1 MLTRDASFKYIMF
14 HTRRAIAISR
24 RTSNRMHTSHDAF
37 AIARDLMR
45 RKEYSEAV
53 AVISEAL
60 TQTPE
65 NPMLL
70 GLLSEIY
77 LKSGNTEEAEKW
89 NNKVLAFNP
98 SDYFALQRK
107 ADLLAKRKEYD
118 EALSIF
124 ENLIATSGGN
134 PFLYRRIAKVHQLQ
148 KNSQKAIEVLRN
160 AIEQFPDR
168 ADLHYQAFTV
178 YREAGIRN
186 EALTSIS
193 EAARLEPDNQLF
205 RTMKMSLRAE
215 NENADTLEEVV
226 ELSGESDP
234 QLLKILARKLKKE
247 GNIEKAIEI
256 FKKVVALED
265 SDFSRKELGFAY
277 YHNRDFSRAFSLF
290 MSLGDDAFSDA
301 PFVNAIVTAAKTKE
315 EKEALIERLARIAA
329 SGKKSLWGKVTKLK
343 KELSQ
348 NKDEDNP

>member
-1 MLTRDASFKYIMF
+1 MHAS
-14 HTRRAIAISR
+14 R
-24 RTSNRMHTSHDAF
+24 DAF

-65 NPMLL
+65 NTMLL
-70 GLLSEIY
+70 GLLSEIF
-77 LKSGNTEEAEKW
+77 LKTGNKEEAEKY
-89 NNKVLAFNP
+89 NNKVLALNP

-107 ADLLAKRKEYD
+107 ADMLAQRKEYED
-118 EALSIF
+118 ALSIF
-124 ENLIATSGGN
+124 ENLLTTSGGN
-134 PFLYRRIAKVHQLQ
+134 PFLYRRIAKVYQLQ
-148 KNSQKAIEVLRN
+148 KNSQKAIEVLRK
-160 AIEQFPDR
+160 AIEQFPER
-168 ADLHYQAFTV
+168 ADLHYQAFTI
-178 YREAGIRN
+178 YREEGMRD
-186 EALTSIS
+186 EALKAIS
-193 EAARLEPDNQLF
+193 EATRLEPDNQLF
-205 RTMKMSLRAE
+205 RSMKMSLRAE
-215 NENADTLEEVV
+215 NENAEALEEVV

-277 YHNRDFSRAFSLF
+277 YHNKDFGRAFSLF

-329 SGKKSLWGKVTKLK
+329 SGKKSLWGKITKLK
-343 KELSQ
+343 KEIS
-348 NKDEDNP
+348 NGNNEDNR